1 MIKIPILMYHSIADD
16 NFFLSVSKK
25 NFYNQLSFLK
35 KLGYESINFDN
46 LFTAKKKSFII
57 TFDDGYKDNL
67 TNALPILKEFNYT
80 ATSFIVFNNIGKY
93 NEWDKHHEMFQKKT
107 LMNIDDINQWLSS
120 DCDIG
125 SHTLNHL
132 NFKNLNIQNQKN
144 EIIES
149 KIKLSKIFNKN
160 INVFS
165 YPYGKFDKSSIELV
179 KKNFDF
185 AVTTLRSRFD
195 AKKHSP
201 YLIPRIPINSNTSL
215 FMFALKI
222 LSIYEDVKYKNDLYL

>member
-1 MIKIPILMYHSIADD
+1 MSKIPILMYHSIADD

-25 NFYNQLSFLK
+25 NFYNQLNFLK

-46 LFTAKKKSFII
+46 LYTAKKKNFII

-80 ATSFIVFNNIGKY
+80 ATSFIVCNKIGQY
-93 NEWDKHHEMFQKKT
+93 NEWDKNHEMYKKKT
-107 LMNIDDINQWLSS
+107 LMSIEDINQWLSS
-120 DCDIG
+120 DCHIG
-125 SHTLNHL
+125 SHTLNHVSIKNI
-132 NFKNLNIQNQKN
+132 NFINQKN

-165 YPYGKFDKSSIELV
+165 YPYGKFDNSAIDLV

-195 AKKHSP
+195 TNKHSP
-201 YLIPRIPINSNTSL
+201 YLIPRIPINSDTSL
-215 FMFALKI
+215 FKLAIKI
-222 LSIYEDVKYKNDLYL
+222 LSIYEDAKYKNDF